1 MISRFHQVSPEVTNR
16 ACTTPS
22 KKILKKSKNTLEC
35 LQESFA
41 FWYLLIFQDI
51 SSFHLSKQKPWYLLD
66 TLSQLH
72 PVTLIGGWLR
82 SPLDTATMSP
92 CEAVKSCCPTQR
104 SCSRHRLPAVQ
115 STHPNGGFH
124 SHGATPLSLDGLGKS
139 YWNGW
144 FRGTPIY
151 DIYGN
156 LQIDWCQF
164 LGRAASSYAHSLYR
178 LIMFDSL
185 HSRQPS
191 KLPHLN
197 AAQALGHKEQA
208 APNLSQCA
216 RQKTSLIL
224 QPENPVCP
232 KKTRHDTSHRKTN
245 RRCQS
250 LQLFWIQVG
259 WRNPLW
265 QHLESHVGS
274 FVHSYILQNVFGTL
288 QPNSFWITKAWNKSR
303 STSAMRRNAKKMS
316 TVWSCSAGHDWLCS
330 TLRSWLW
337 SHLGSLHPLRWL
349 RWLHWLYCFPLHC
362 EFRGFAAEWPTFP
375 TQSWRHLRNSAK
387 FCESEQ

>member
-1 MISRFHQVSPEVTNR
+1 MKKKHPGMSPRKLCKSDIFWYFKIFQVSICPSRNRDAGHAQSIAPCYPHWWMVKVTFRLNGPVPDI
-16 ACTTPS
+16 ACRPCKALIHMGVS
-22 KKILKKSKNTLEC
+22 IVMGLPLYRWMVLIREILLKWMIT
-35 LQESFA
+35 
-41 FWYLLIFQDI
+41 
-51 SSFHLSKQKPWYLLD
+51 
-66 TLSQLH
+66 
-72 PVTLIGGWLR
+72 
-82 SPLDTATMSP
+82 
-92 CEAVKSCCPTQR
+92 
-104 SCSRHRLPAVQ
+104 
-115 STHPNGGFH
+115 
-124 SHGATPLSLDGLGKS
+124 
-139 YWNGW
+139 
-144 FRGTPIY
+144 RGTP
-151 DIYGN
+151 IYGN

-224 QPENPVCP
+224 QPENLVCP
-232 KKTRHDTSHRKTN
+232 KKTRHDTSHRKKN

-274 FVHSYILQNVFGTL
+274 FVYSYILQNVFGTL
-288 QPNSFWITKAWNKSR
+288 QPSSFWITKAWNKSR

-362 EFRGFAAEWPTFP
+362 EFRGFAVEWPTFP
-375 TQSWRHLRNSAK
+375 TQSGQRRAKNLPGPGLMASAK
-387 FCESEQ
+387 FCEILRIWTINWAASPRFW